1 MHRRVLEAW
10 QAWRGKAAEP
20 DCGRDAPP
28 TQAAHL
34 VRGQAAEALAAAY
47 LQAHGLGILARN
59 VRFRGGEVDL
69 IADDGGCIVF
79 VEVRL
84 RQDSRFGGAAAS
96 ITAAKQQRIR
106 RAAAW
111 WLQNEGRR
119 WRGHRCRFD
128 AVILDRLD
136 AGQLTWLRAAF
147 TA

>member
-1 MHRRVLEAW
+1 MAKWIARIREALDCLLRSRMP
-10 QAWRGKAAEP
+10 QAPGTGAVAE
-20 DCGRDAPP
+20 RLAE
-28 TQAAHL
+28 AHL
-34 VRGQAAEALAAAY
+34 RKQ
-47 LQAHGLGILARN
+47 GLRILARN
-59 VRFRGGEVDL
+59 ARGKGGEIDL
-69 IADDGGCIVF
+69 IALEGAELVF

-84 RQDSRFGGAAAS
+84 RASASHGGAAAS
-96 ITAAKQQRIR
+96 ITAAKQRRIR